1 MQQFTKKAIIET
13 FLKLLNQRPLDQITV
28 TDLAKECGISRKTF
42 YYYFEDI
49 YQLPE
54 ALFISETQK
63 TLRDETDFNS
73 WEDGYLRLMEFA
85 FENKRAIEHLYNS
98 VGREYMERYFFC
110 VANRAISDY
119 VAKQAKSAEHGQS
132 DIDMVTSFFTNA
144 VVGMSLEWIGGGM
157 SEDPEQTIHKLVAL
171 MKGTVQCA
179 LANCHKQ
186 ESRQTEQ

>member
-1 MQQFTKKAIIET
+1 MQQFTKKAIIEA
-13 FLKLLNQRPLDQITV
+13 FIKLLNQRPLDQITV

-54 ALFISETQK
+54 VLFISETQK
-63 TLRDETDFNS
+63 TLKDENEFDS

-85 FENKRAIEHLYNS
+85 FENKRAIEHLYHS
-98 VGREYMERYFFC
+98 VGREYMERYLFC
-110 VANRAISDY
+110 VVDKAIFDY
-119 VAKQAKSAEHGQS
+119 VAKQAQNAEYEQS
-132 DIDMVTSFFTNA
+132 DIDMVASFFTSA

-179 LANCHKQ
+179 LDNCHKQ
-186 ESRQTEQ
+186 ESQQAE